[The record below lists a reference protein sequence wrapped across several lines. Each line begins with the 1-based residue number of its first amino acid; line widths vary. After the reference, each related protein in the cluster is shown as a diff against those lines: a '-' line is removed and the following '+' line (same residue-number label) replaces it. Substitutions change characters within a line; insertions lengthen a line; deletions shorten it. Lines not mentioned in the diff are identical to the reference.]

1 MLKRVTIWLRATL
14 AKPAAERDL
23 DDEIRLHLDLETE
36 KNIRAGMTPEEA
48 RRQAR
53 IAFGGIEAT
62 KEAHRE
68 ARGVSWLEDGVA
80 DVRYALRA
88 FRHSPVLATA
98 AVVTLAV
105 GIGANTA
112 IFSAVNAVMLRPLP
126 FANADRLVS
135 LGEDNPEF
143 HWHHGQVA
151 PANMLDWKDQVPAFA
166 DVAAYVDYTTTTTL
180 TGEGEPQLLRS
191 AQVTGN
197 FFSVLGVDARL
208 GRTLRPEETWQPSA
222 LVEVISDRLW
232 RDEFG
237 ADPGIVG
244 RSIELSGHRGE
255 VIGVMPPGF
264 AFPNENVDVWFPVGW
279 NPDDRAKT
287 YFRRAHWL
295 GAVARLK
302 PGVSL
307 PEADAQFQAV
317 VRRLQREYPATNR
330 VMGAD
335 MMRLHDAMIGDARRP
350 LLVLLG
356 AVTLVLLIAC
366 ANVGNLLLV
375 HAAGHEREAALRL
388 ALGAGRGRLVR
399 QALTESLV
407 LAVLGGAVGALLGV
421 WGTRVLMALRPPNLL
436 RVHDLGVDWAVLGY
450 VSLLALATGL
460 LFGVAPAVWSGRRL
474 PAEALKEGGR
484 AGSRSSRVR
493 RWGDT
498 LVVAEVALA
507 LMLTVGAGL
516 LVRSFRQLERVP
528 PGFDG
533 KGVLTVTAALP
544 GARYDTP
551 EKVLGFWSE
560 IVRRARALPGVSAA
574 AVTSNLP
581 LTPSGWTSGFSIAGR
596 TADIAADVVHR
607 EVGPGYFATMR
618 VPLLR
623 GRTFTDADRGDAPL
637 VVVINKSFA
646 RKYFPSE
653 DPVGH
658 RIAFDRV
665 PDSTS
670 FWRTIVGVVGD
681 EHQTSLTQEPRIEVI
696 APVVQDVRQGMTL
709 LLRTAGDPAGL
720 APAARRLVAELD
732 PKLAIASVAT
742 MEEVQSRSLAT
753 QRFLMTLLLAFAG
766 VGLLLAVIGVYG
778 VIAQVAKGRT
788 REMGIRIALGA
799 KTADVRWLV
808 VRHGL
813 RLAAAGLAIGLTG
826 ALLGTRAMRVL
837 LYAVTPGDP
846 VTFLTVPALLIVTAA
861 AASWLPAA
869 RASRADPVT
878 ALRIE

>member
-1 MLKRVTIWLRATL
+1 
-14 AKPAAERDL
+14 
-23 DDEIRLHLDLETE
+23 
-36 KNIRAGMTPEEA
+36 
-48 RRQAR
+48 
-53 IAFGGIEAT
+53 
-62 KEAHRE
+62 
-68 ARGVSWLEDGVA
+68 
-80 DVRYALRA
+80 
-88 FRHSPVLATA
+88 
-98 AVVTLAV
+98 
-105 GIGANTA
+105 
-112 IFSAVNAVMLRPLP
+112 
-126 FANADRLVS
+126 
-135 LGEDNPEF
+135 
-143 HWHHGQVA
+143 
-151 PANMLDWKDQVPAFA
+151 
-166 DVAAYVDYTTTTTL
+166 
-180 TGEGEPQLLRS
+180 
-191 AQVTGN
+191 
-197 FFSVLGVDARL
+197 
-208 GRTLRPEETWQPSA
+208 
-222 LVEVISDRLW
+222 
-232 RDEFG
+232 
-237 ADPGIVG
+237 
-244 RSIELSGHRGE
+244 
-255 VIGVMPPGF
+255 
-264 AFPNENVDVWFPVGW
+264 
-279 NPDDRAKT
+279 
-287 YFRRAHWL
+287 
-295 GAVARLK
+295 
-302 PGVSL
+302 
-307 PEADAQFQAV
+307 
-317 VRRLQREYPATNR
+317 
-330 VMGAD
+330 
-335 MMRLHDAMIGDARRP
+335 
-350 LLVLLG
+350 
-356 AVTLVLLIAC
+356 
-366 ANVGNLLLV
+366 
-375 HAAGHEREAALRL
+375 
-388 ALGAGRGRLVR
+388 
-399 QALTESLV
+399 
-407 LAVLGGAVGALLGV
+407 
-421 WGTRVLMALRPPNLL
+421 
-436 RVHDLGVDWAVLGY
+436 
-450 VSLLALATGL
+450 
-460 LFGVAPAVWSGRRL
+460 
-474 PAEALKEGGR
+474 
-484 AGSRSSRVR
+484 
-493 RWGDT
+493 
-498 LVVAEVALA
+498 
-507 LMLTVGAGL
+507 MLTVGAGL